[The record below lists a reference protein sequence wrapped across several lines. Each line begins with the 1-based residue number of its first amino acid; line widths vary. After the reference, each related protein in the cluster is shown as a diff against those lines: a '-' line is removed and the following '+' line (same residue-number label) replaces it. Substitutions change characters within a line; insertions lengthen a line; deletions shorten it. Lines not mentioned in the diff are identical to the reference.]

1 MNNNVQGLRDI
12 LFDQLRNLVD
22 PTKTVDLALAGM
34 VNETAQTIINSAKVE
49 VEAAKVMKGALSIP
63 FIESQEGCQE
73 RPYSEPKPA
82 PAPASPLPAPI
93 TAAEKEEAVLA
104 GGPGPNHPWRKMSA
118 RVHRIRG

>member
-22 PTKTVDLALAGM
+22 PTKAVDLAQANM

-49 VEAAKVMKGALSIP
+49 VEAAKVLKGALSIP
-63 FIESQEGCQE
+63 FIESQDGCEE
-73 RPYSEPKPA
+73 RPYLEPKA
-82 PAPASPLPAPI
+82 AAAPASPLPGPT
-93 TAAEKEEAVLA
+93 TAVDKEQAALA
-104 GGPGPNHPWRKMSA
+104 SGPGPNHPWRGLSA

>member
-63 FIESQEGCQE
+63 FIESQDGCEE

-82 PAPASPLPAPI
+82 LAPASPLPAPI
-93 TAAEKEEAVLA
+93 TAAEKEQAALA
-104 GGPGPNHPWRKMSA
+104 SGPGPNHPWRKMGA